1 MKKVFFIIVVALLSL
16 NINAQVKFT
25 TEDLIG
31 YWEPNESSAQL
42 VIWNDVKGNLQ
53 LVQFSTTSGTP
64 LRLLS
69 MKLKNDILVVKS
81 IFDEKNW
88 VTECSY
94 AFIDNNTLECSVKG
108 PINTTIIY
116 KKIK

>member
-1 MKKVFFIIVVALLSL
+1 MKKVFFVIMVALFSL
-16 NINAQVKFT
+16 NINAQEKFT

-42 VIWNDVKGNLQ
+42 VIWNDVKGDLQ
-53 LVQFSTTSGTP
+53 MVEFSTTSGTP

-69 MKLKNDILVVKS
+69 MQLKNEVLVVKS

-94 AFIDNNTLECSVKG
+94 TFIDKKTLQCSIKG

-116 KKIK
+116 TKIK

>member
-31 YWEPNESSAQL
+31 YWEPNESSANL
-42 VIWNDVKGNLQ
+42 VIWQDVKGNLQ
-53 LVQFSTTSGTP
+53 LVQFSTTSGKP
-64 LRLLS
+64 LRLIS
-69 MKLKNDILVVKS
+69 MQLKDDILIVKS
-81 IFDEKNW
+81 IFDEKDW
-88 VTECSY
+88 ATECSY
-94 AFIDNNTLECSVKG
+94 TFIDNKTLQCSVKG

-116 KKIK
+116 TKIK